1 MFSLFEKFTK
11 QKEVIDPKVQTANE
25 FVNVKNIKGSILYT
39 KDGYIFTYIKIAPI
53 SLDLLSD
60 EEKKSSYRSLTA
72 SLSSETKPFKI
83 FAISRPVDISSL
95 IDDLYSTYM
104 DATDERQRKL
114 LAKEM
119 DAINNFA
126 MTGDVIERQFYI
138 IIWEKYSDN
147 GANDLQKRAIDLA
160 RKFEENKT
168 IATVLDQSMIVQLC
182 NLFANPN
189 YAHLEDDDISPTIP
203 LIKGGKYL
211 WERQILKE

>member
-203 LIKGGKYL
+203 LIKGGKYH
-211 WERQILKE
+211 